1 MIGAGSPA
9 ATPPTSG
16 LAQPRLCGPIWHER
30 RAFGLR
36 LLATAIVFAPARSCF
51 GGALFGAMPQS
62 DARPK
67 RATAQ
72 EIENIYQAELAGC
85 IEPIG
90 EKLKRLPI

>member
-36 LLATAIVFAPARSCF
+36 LLATALVFAPARSCS
-51 GGALFGAMPQS
+51 GALFLALCRNPMP
-62 DARPK
+62 RPK

>member
-1 MIGAGSPA
+1 MA
-9 ATPPTSG
+9 
-16 LAQPRLCGPIWHER
+16 LCRNP
-30 RAFGLR
+30 
-36 LLATAIVFAPARSCF
+36 
-51 GGALFGAMPQS
+51 MP
-62 DARPK
+62 RPK